1 MNKLIATGLL
11 VGSLYLGVNAIT
23 NEIEHQG
30 DRLEAEMKATLNHKT
45 DTLNTTV
52 DESVNKA
59 TEDLKHYIGNL
70 TLEDF
75 NGRTAGIHG

>member
-1 MNKLIATGLL
+1 MNKLVAAGLL
-11 VGSLYLGVNAIT
+11 AGGLYLSVNAIT
-23 NEIEHQG
+23 NEIENQG
-30 DRLEAEMKATLNHKT
+30 DRLEAEMKANLNQKT
-45 DTLNTTV
+45 DTLTTTV

-75 NGRTAGIHG
+75 NGE